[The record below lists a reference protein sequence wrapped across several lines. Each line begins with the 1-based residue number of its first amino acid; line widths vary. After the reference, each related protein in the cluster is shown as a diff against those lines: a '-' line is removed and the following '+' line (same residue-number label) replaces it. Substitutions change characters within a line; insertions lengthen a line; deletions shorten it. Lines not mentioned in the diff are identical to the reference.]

1 MQDEDPNSDPE
12 LKIDNADKPDNDV
25 RDLSINRRLN
35 PDNNS
40 AKMAL
45 KTIKIIIQSYYQVI
59 NHN

>member
-25 RDLSINRRLN
+25 RGLSKNSRLN

-45 KTIKIIIQSYYQVI
+45 KTIKIIIQSYYQMI